1 MMMDDYKSSDN
12 FNGVEGS
19 KLMSPRHSHPTNGV
33 GPVDSNYFNWAE
45 SWADRLGEDRISFPE
60 EWLLE

>member
-1 MMMDDYKSSDN
+1 MI
-12 FNGVEGS
+12 
-19 KLMSPRHSHPTNGV
+19 SPHHFHPTNGV
-33 GPVDSNYFNWAE
+33 SPVDSNYFNWAE